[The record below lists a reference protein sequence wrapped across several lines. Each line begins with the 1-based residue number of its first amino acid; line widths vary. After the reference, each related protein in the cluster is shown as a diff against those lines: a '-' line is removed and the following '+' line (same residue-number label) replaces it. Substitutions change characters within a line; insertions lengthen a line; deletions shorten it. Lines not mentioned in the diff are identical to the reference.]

1 MQAEQIADGVAAAV
15 SHPVTVQVINQ
26 GAGIWGNVAT
36 GAITAVA
43 AIGAVMLTHCFTLH
57 RERQGAKNKLEKEQ
71 HFIATELVFL
81 LEQFAEGCAR
91 VASDTGKDNQGV
103 QPEKEP
109 TVNYPLLNLTD
120 VSGDW
125 RVLPRLSMYRIRELP
140 VLQNEAQRTIA
151 SVREHSDPPNH
162 SDYFRERHY
171 QFARIGVKAVILA
184 IRLRRFVGLPETRL
198 RDTQWS
204 AYNVLWKKWRDES
217 NRRIVLK
224 RLEKQELAV
233 FEIMNSQR
241 KAVQG
246 AELTESNKP

>member
-1 MQAEQIADGVAAAV
+1 MQAGQTADGVAAAL

-26 GAGIWGNVAT
+26 GPGIWGNVAT
-36 GAITAVA
+36 GLITAGA
-43 AIGAVMLTHCFTLH
+43 AIAAVMLTHRFTLR
-57 RERQGAKNKLEKEQ
+57 RERQAADRKLAQ
-71 HFIATELVFL
+71 DRLFIATELVFL

-91 VASDTGKDNQGV
+91 VASDAGKNNQGV

-140 VLQNEAQRTIA
+140 VLQNESQRTIA
-151 SVREHSDPPNH
+151 SVRENSDDANH

-171 QFARIGVKAVILA
+171 QFARLGVKAVILA

-224 RLEKQELAV
+224 GLEKQELAV
-233 FEIMNSQR
+233 FEIMDSQR